1 MHAISAAIKARY
13 SWNSLK
19 AAQECRT
26 ILGGHGYSAF
36 SRIPSII
43 NDLDVNVTWEGDNH
57 MLLQQTSKYL
67 LKVIP
72 KNIKTKLIDLSFLQ
86 SSQVLDYNS
95 IQ

>member
-13 SWNSLK
+13 SWSTLK

-36 SRIPSII
+36 SKIPSIVDDI
-43 NDLDVNVTWEGDNH
+43 DVNVTWEGDNH

-67 LKVIP
+67 MKAISKQL
-72 KNIKTKLIDLSFLQ
+72 KTKFLDLSFLH
-86 SSQVLDYNS
+86 SKKMLD
-95 IQ
+95 